1 MCRLSI
7 LQASLECD
15 RSVGPEI
22 RGVRRVEKKERQVV
36 SERAGKLSEISAE
49 HMFGYN
55 GDTSSLVIT
64 MKSAS
69 GMAERFMGW
78 CFGTIYQTGQAVGVI
93 MQESLFLIG
102 LEFQHMCL
110 AFRSQ

>member
-1 MCRLSI
+1 M
-7 LQASLECD
+7 
-15 RSVGPEI
+15 
-22 RGVRRVEKKERQVV
+22 EKKERQVV